1 MLRSILEEEGTMS
14 IRIGRLLGVP
24 LILHYTLILG
34 VLLITWTLTVGY
46 LPSEYPGLTSATY
59 WVIGAIAAIVLFT
72 SVLIHELAHSYIA
85 KKNGL
90 PVRRISLFIFGGVSE
105 IEEEPKEANLEF
117 KIALAGPLTSF
128 GIALI
133 LWLMQYGAGALR
145 ASVVFVAPLEYGAY
159 INVLLGAF
167 NLVPAFPLD
176 GGRVLRAGIWRWK
189 KDLVKATRIATKVG
203 VFFAYLMIFGGFMI
217 IIGGVFIS
225 GLWFILIGWFLKSG
239 AESSYRQTIVNDAL
253 VGVSIRDIM
262 TRNVHTVDPDV
273 SVEDVV
279 ETHFLQYK
287 HGGFP
292 VEKDSKL
299 LGLIT
304 LEDIRKSPREKWQ
317 ETKVGDVMTTCEK
330 LKCASPD
337 ELAVDA
343 LMKMSKRDIGR
354 LPVQEN
360 GKVVGIVTR
369 SDILHAIRVRT
380 ELKGKQ

>member
-1 MLRSILEEEGTMS
+1 MS

-46 LPSEYPGLTSATY
+46 LPSEYPGLAPATY
-59 WVIGAIAAIVLFT
+59 WLIGATAAIVLFT

-85 KKNGL
+85 KRNGL
-90 PVRRISLFIFGGVSE
+90 PVKRIVLFIFGGVSE
-105 IEEEPKEANLEF
+105 IEEEPKEANVEF
-117 KIALAGPLTSF
+117 RMALAGPVTSF
-128 GIALI
+128 GIALV
-133 LWLMQYGAGALR
+133 LWLMQYVAAAFR

-159 INVLLGAF
+159 INMLLGGF

-203 VFFAYLMIFGGFMI
+203 VFFAYLMIFGGFMV

-239 AESSYRQTIVNDAL
+239 AESSYRQTIISEAL
-253 VGVSIRDIM
+253 AGVSIRDIM
-262 TRNVHTVDPDV
+262 TRNVHTVDPDT
-273 SVEDVV
+273 SVEDVM

-304 LEDIRKSPREKWQ
+304 LEDIRKSPKEKWR
-317 ETKVGDVMTTCEK
+317 ETRVSDVMTTCEK

-354 LPVQEN
+354 LPVQED

>member
-1 MLRSILEEEGTMS
+1 MS

-59 WVIGAIAAIVLFT
+59 WLIGAIAAIVLFT

-85 KKNGL
+85 KKSGL
-90 PVRRISLFIFGGVSE
+90 PVRRIVLFIFGGISE

-117 KIALAGPLTSF
+117 KMALAGPLTSF
-128 GIALI
+128 GIALV
-133 LWLMQYGAGALR
+133 LWLLQYGALALR
-145 ASVVFVAPLEYGAY
+145 ASVVIVAPFEYGAY
-159 INVLLGAF
+159 INVLLGGF

-176 GGRVLRAGIWRWK
+176 GGRILRAGIWRWK
-189 KDLVKATRIATKVG
+189 KDLIKATRIATKVG
-203 VFFAYLMIFGGFMI
+203 VFFAYLMIFGGFMFLI
-217 IIGGVFIS
+217 SGVFIS

-239 AESSYRQTIVNDAL
+239 AESSYRQTIISEAL
-253 VGVSIRDIM
+253 TGVAIRDIM
-262 TRNVHTVDPDV
+262 TRDVHTVDPDT
-273 SVEDVV
+273 SVKDVV
-279 ETHFLQYK
+279 ETHFTKYK

-292 VEKDSKL
+292 VEKDSRL
-299 LGLIT
+299 LGLVT

-317 ETKVGDVMTTCEK
+317 ETKVGDVMTPCEK

-343 LMKMSKRDIGR
+343 LMKMSKQDIGR
-354 LPVQEN
+354 LPVQED
-360 GKVVGIVTR
+360 GKLVGIVTR

-380 ELKGKQ
+380 ELKGKQQW